1 MTTHTR
7 HWIAALLVGA
17 IVALIASPGWALAA
31 GSLPLVLGMATSPQQ
46 DSDIVRQLIAWGI
59 LDGSGGY
66 LQRIVPK
73 TADYTILSPLTA
85 GGGDRSGTIFTNRA
99 AGGTVI
105 FTLPAP
111 AAALAGVFY
120 DFLGIADFTIT
131 VKTATADTLIAANDI
146 AADSLSAQ
154 TAGQLIG
161 ACIRAVCDGT
171 SWVAMGLT
179 PGKGADTTT
188 TTYTVAT

>member
-1 MTTHTR
+1 MR
-7 HWIAALLVGA
+7 HRILLATVGLAVAVFAVAVHAPLAAL
-17 IVALIASPGWALAA
+17 
-31 GSLPLVLGMATSPQQ
+31 
-46 DSDIVRQLIAWGI
+46 
-59 LDGSGGY
+59 
-66 LQRIVPK
+66 
-73 TADYTILSPLTA
+73 A
-85 GGGDRSGTIFTNRA
+85 GGGLAVFGMAIPNEPFADVIRQLAAWRVLDPMGGPIRRVIAKTANYVVLDPYTTTGGDPSGTIFTNRA
-99 AGGTVI
+99 ATGTVV

-111 AAALAGVFY
+111 TRALAGVFY

-131 VKTATADTLIAANDI
+131 VQTATADTLIAANDI

-161 ACIRAVCDGT
+161 AMIRVLCDGT